1 MSSSNFSSDGISQNT
16 EVKRVFTP
24 EEKAAM
30 RERLVND
37 PLPTPEEMKQ
47 KLQQFVD
54 GHAEILRICESILEL
69 HSTNTK
75 DDGAA

>member
-1 MSSSNFSSDGISQNT
+1 MSLSNFASDGTSQNT
-16 EVKRVFTP
+16 KVTKVFTP

-37 PLPTPEEMKQ
+37 PLPTPAEMKQ

-54 GHAEILRICESILEL
+54 GHAEILRICKSILEL
-69 HSTNTK
+69 HSTKTK
-75 DDGAA
+75 DDGEG